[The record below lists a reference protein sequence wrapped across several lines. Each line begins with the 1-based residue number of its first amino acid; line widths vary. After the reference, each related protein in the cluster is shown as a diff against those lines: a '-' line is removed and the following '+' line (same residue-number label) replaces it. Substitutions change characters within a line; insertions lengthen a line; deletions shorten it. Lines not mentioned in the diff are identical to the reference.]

1 MSSVSPASKEKAL
14 KEKEALGTSRKEG
27 DSRTP
32 LPRTRTQ
39 SRGQDSTRRS
49 DSSEI
54 IVHGRSMQCNV
65 PSGTIV
71 WPMLSPTNYIY
82 MEWAL
87 VMQIN
92 LDASFLRE
100 AVDGFPVSVPNVKAA
115 LGAISR
121 SVPPKMVGM
130 LVVKK
135 TAKEAWETVM
145 TMRLGVPRVKEATTQ
160 RL

>member
-1 MSSVSPASKEKAL
+1 
-14 KEKEALGTSRKEG
+14 
-27 DSRTP
+27 
-32 LPRTRTQ
+32 
-39 SRGQDSTRRS
+39 
-49 DSSEI
+49 
-54 IVHGRSMQCNV
+54 
-65 PSGTIV
+65 
-71 WPMLSPTNYIY
+71 

-100 AVDGFPVSVPNVKAA
+100 AVEGFPVSVPNVRAA

-135 TAKEAWETVM
+135 TAKEAGGMVM